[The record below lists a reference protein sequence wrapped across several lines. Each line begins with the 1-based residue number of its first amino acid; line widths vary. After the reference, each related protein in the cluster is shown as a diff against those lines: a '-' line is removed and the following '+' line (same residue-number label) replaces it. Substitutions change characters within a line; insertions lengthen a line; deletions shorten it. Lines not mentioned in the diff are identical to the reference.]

1 MSMLKDIDHILSE
14 LNKPSIA
21 IPSSLNQLRYHTGG
35 EDDPTA
41 GGWYRKA
48 VSAFMGMP
56 NIGKTMFLCN
66 EAAFAYRCGYNVL
79 YSSLEM
85 HEELIYKRIMANVS
99 QVEQKDIK
107 HQSSDALKELLE
119 KHVIHNNSKHGDVY
133 CKQLDANTSAT
144 DIENTILECERVH
157 DTSIDF
163 LVVDYLGIMKPS
175 NNNKN
180 ANTYQIGKDVTEQ
193 LRDVAMRRNIAILT
207 ATQTNR
213 SGYDDTNVTMANT
226 SESTGINATLD
237 FLITIT
243 QDEFLRRERIF
254 SNTIIKNRFGPKD
267 ITLFTKCDFLR
278 MTLTDASQGDLE
290 AYYSTLGSTDQIVD
304 GFNKEASA
312 SIPVPVKKEV
322 PKLQPNKPKNTSN
335 SSVASIV
342 SVNTNNKPVDIIPPG
357 YILKKS
363 EKVHDEKNIINRN
376 ITIRQQQPNI
386 PLPTDDGIF

>member
-1 MSMLKDIDHILSE
+1 
-14 LNKPSIA
+14 
-21 IPSSLNQLRYHTGG
+21 
-35 EDDPTA
+35 
-41 GGWYRKA
+41 
-48 VSAFMGMP
+48 MGMP
-56 NIGKTMFLCN
+56 NIGKTIFLCN

-79 YSSLEM
+79 YISLEM

-335 SSVASIV
+335 SSLASIV